1 MQGERE
7 PKYGFSLSRTHSVWF
22 ELEKREK
29 AALGWWDGKKEK
41 SILLILVS
49 RWVLLLE
56 IMVDK

>member
-1 MQGERE
+1 M
-7 PKYGFSLSRTHSVWF
+7 WF